1 MVLEDK
7 LKNDVQEQFLQYFR
21 DGDIAKAAG
30 LKDKTGLEPV
40 IDDQAREAIQ
50 QGYIKRFRSA
60 QPYEATEIADF
71 TDVRPIINDDM
82 KEAIQQG
89 YVRCFVER
97 FGDSMKLQRLTEVE
111 PTKEAMQQAYI
122 ECFRTGYHFY
132 IDYVIKLKEFL
143 IKRFNGVGP
152 IIDDAAIKAI
162 QQGQL
167 ECIKDARIKDAV
179 LLQELTGV
187 EPDKDAIIALCP
199 PDYDRYLDI
208 ARCRKECK
216 VELHGI

>member
-7 LKNDVQEQFLQYFR
+7 LKSDVQEQFLQYFR
-21 DGDIAKAAG
+21 EGDITKADN
-30 LKDKTGLEPV
+30 LKSRTGIDPI
-40 IDDQAREAIQ
+40 IDDNAREAIQ

-60 QPYEATEIADF
+60 RPYEATEIADF
-71 TDVRPIINDDM
+71 TDVRPIINDEM

-152 IIDDAAIKAI
+152 IINDEAIKAI

-208 ARCRKECK
+208 VRCRKECK
-216 VELHGI
+216 VELKWA